1 MTTVSAALHSIPLR
15 EISPDPGNPR
25 KSYDPARLA
34 ELALSIKEHGILEPL
49 LLRPKPGSDG
59 GYFITAGERRF
70 RAAKLAGLEVV
81 PALIRVEGS
90 GGAVDQV
97 RLVEN
102 LQREDLNV
110 LERAHGYRDY
120 LQRIVAKQADLARVL
135 GLTEAHVSQ
144 TLAVLDLPPSV
155 QTLLEDGVLG
165 LKHAREL
172 NRLGQFPDAIIRIGR
187 EISQNLKWEVAP
199 TAETLKR
206 WVDQALKEEKA
217 QAELNAEEE
226 KRVAKKKEL
235 EAALKAAR
243 KKKDQAAV
251 KKLTAA
257 LAAPADKRGA
267 LTPSERAERKR
278 AIAKGRQTRAEK
290 VAAVEL
296 APALAKEAA
305 TASLADTRV
314 TRRLA
319 EALVIG
325 RDTEVDDALLAALG
339 AMREHLPGK
348 WEPAKTPWQ
357 AQRVS
362 GAQDDRAFKA
372 WLGVW
377 ALFLVKGP
385 EIRRRIAQLGR
396 KVANRPKA
404 KAAK

>member
-235 EAALKAAR
+235 EAAL
-243 KKKDQAAV
+243 
-251 KKLTAA
+251 
-257 LAAPADKRGA
+257 AAPADKRGA

>member
-1 MTTVSAALHSIPLR
+1 M
-15 EISPDPGNPR
+15 
-25 KSYDPARLA
+25 
-34 ELALSIKEHGILEPL
+34 
-49 LLRPKPGSDG
+49 
-59 GYFITAGERRF
+59 
-70 RAAKLAGLEVV
+70 
-81 PALIRVEGS
+81 
-90 GGAVDQV
+90 
-97 RLVEN
+97 
-102 LQREDLNV
+102 
-110 LERAHGYRDY
+110 ERAHGYRDY

-296 APALAKEAA
+296 APALA
-305 TASLADTRV
+305 DTRV

-348 WEPAKTPWQ
+348 WKPAKTPWQ

>member
-206 WVDQALKEEKA
+206 WVDQAL
-217 QAELNAEEE
+217 NAEEE

-348 WEPAKTPWQ
+348 WKPAKTPWQ

>member
-97 RLVEN
+97 RLV
-102 LQREDLNV
+102 
-110 LERAHGYRDY
+110 
-120 LQRIVAKQADLARVL
+120 
-135 GLTEAHVSQ
+135 
-144 TLAVLDLPPSV
+144 
-155 QTLLEDGVLG
+155 DGVLG

-278 AIAKGRQTRAEK
+278 AIA
-290 VAAVEL
+290 
-296 APALAKEAA
+296 
-305 TASLADTRV
+305 
-314 TRRLA
+314 
-319 EALVIG
+319 
-325 RDTEVDDALLAALG
+325 
-339 AMREHLPGK
+339 
-348 WEPAKTPWQ
+348 
-357 AQRVS
+357 
-362 GAQDDRAFKA
+362 
-372 WLGVW
+372 
-377 ALFLVKGP
+377 
-385 EIRRRIAQLGR
+385 
-396 KVANRPKA
+396 
-404 KAAK
+404 